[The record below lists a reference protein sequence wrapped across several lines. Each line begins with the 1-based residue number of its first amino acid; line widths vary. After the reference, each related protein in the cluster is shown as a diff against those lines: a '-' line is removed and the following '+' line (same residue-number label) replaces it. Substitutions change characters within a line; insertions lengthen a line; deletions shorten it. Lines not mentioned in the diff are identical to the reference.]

1 MVTQGS
7 STIAVV
13 GGGTMGSGIA
23 QIAATAGFQVRLHDI
38 GKEQLER
45 ATATIESSLARLVRG
60 ERLAAAAAEEARE
73 RLQLTDNLSEALDGA
88 TIIIEAVPEILDLKH
103 EVIGR
108 IAAAAP
114 HSLIATNTSQFSIT
128 VLAAPLG
135 DIGERFVGMHF
146 FNPPVM
152 MKLVEIIRGHRTSD
166 ATLAKAVEF
175 ARSLGKEPVVCQKD
189 SPGFITTRAYA
200 ALRLECLRI
209 LEEGVASAE
218 DIDRALK
225 LGFNLPMG
233 PLELGDFNGLDISL
247 RAFTALA
254 EAHGERFRPTVGLR
268 NMVAA
273 GKLGRKTG
281 EGFYRYDTDGRR
293 IDA

>member
-1 MVTQGS
+1 M
-7 STIAVV
+7 
-13 GGGTMGSGIA
+13 
-23 QIAATAGFQVRLHDI
+23 L
-38 GKEQLER
+38 
-45 ATATIESSLARLVRG
+45 
-60 ERLAAAAAEEARE
+60 
-73 RLQLTDNLSEALDGA
+73 
-88 TIIIEAVPEILDLKH
+88 
-103 EVIGR
+103 GR
-108 IAAAAP
+108 IASIAP
-114 HSLIATNTSQFSIT
+114 QALIATNTSQFSIT

-135 DIGERFVGMHF
+135 EVGERFVGMHF

-152 MKLVEIIRGHRTSD
+152 MKLVEIIRGQRTSD
-166 ATLAKAVEF
+166 ATLNAAVEF
-175 ARSLGKEPVVCQKD
+175 ARQLGKEPVICQKD

-209 LEEGVASAE
+209 LEEGVATAE

-233 PLELGDFNGLDISL
+233 PLELGDFNGLDVSL

-254 EAHGERFRPTVGLR
+254 EAHGDRFRPTVGLR

-281 EGFYRYDTDGRR
+281 EGFYRYDADGSR
-293 IDA
+293 IEP